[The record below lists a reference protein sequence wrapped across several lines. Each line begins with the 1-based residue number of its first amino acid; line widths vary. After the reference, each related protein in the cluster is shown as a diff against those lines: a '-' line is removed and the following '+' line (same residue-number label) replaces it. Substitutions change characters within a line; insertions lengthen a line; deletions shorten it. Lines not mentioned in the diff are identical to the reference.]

1 MTQGKF
7 SASHFQ
13 LSNLMLHLSAFPLIL
28 PVISLKEE

>member
-1 MTQGKF
+1 MTQEKF